1 MDFYK
6 VLFAQ
11 KHGLASGFLETLLG
25 KATAVSELP
34 EGYKKVKSLT
44 MDNDCY
50 YEITDFYLKGSDT
63 IKFACSITNA
73 CNIIGAYSGSGSG
86 ANYSVYGTTIG
97 GSYLRYYSGTYNSKF
112 VANKRYDITLTPTG
126 SHGMDIESTWDELE
140 FTSTRQFCIGT
151 TAANITTSARMRGT
165 FYGNIIVED
174 TDGLRFKGIPCV
186 READDVPGYYDVVSE
201 TFYEPIGTNPT
212 YTE

>member
-1 MDFYK
+1 MKLMDVILAQKNGLCSDFFDA
-6 VLFAQ
+6 LFAR
-11 KHGLASGFLETLLG
+11 
-25 KATAVSELP
+25 ATASELP

-44 MDNDCY
+44 MDNNCY
-50 YEITDFYLKGSDT
+50 YEIADFYLKGSDT

-126 SHGMDIESTWDELE
+126 SHGMEIESPWDELE
-140 FTSTRQFCIGT
+140 FTTTKVLCIGT
-151 TAANITTSARMRGT
+151 TSPTVATSAKMRGT
-165 FYGNIIVED
+165 FYGKIIVED
-174 TDGLRFKGIPCV
+174 SDGIRFKGIPCV
-186 READDVPGYYDVVSE
+186 RLSN
-201 TFYEPIGTNPT
+201 GTNPT
-212 YTE
+212 YS

>member
-1 MDFYK
+1 MDLYN
-6 VLFAQ
+6 VLLAQ
-11 KHGLASGFLETLLG
+11 KVGRCSGFLETLFA

-34 EGYKKVKSLT
+34 DGYKKVKSLT

-50 YEITDFYLKGSDT
+50 YEITGFYLKGADT

-112 VANKRYDITLTPTG
+112 VAGKRYDITLTPTG
-126 SHGMDIESTWDELE
+126 SHGMEIESPWDELE

-165 FYGNIIVED
+165 FYGKIIVED
-174 TDGLRFKGIPCV
+174 ANGIRFKGIPCV
-186 READDVPGYYDVVSE
+186 RESDDVVGYYDVVSE
-201 TFYEPIGTNPT
+201 TFYEPIGNNPT
-212 YTE
+212 YN